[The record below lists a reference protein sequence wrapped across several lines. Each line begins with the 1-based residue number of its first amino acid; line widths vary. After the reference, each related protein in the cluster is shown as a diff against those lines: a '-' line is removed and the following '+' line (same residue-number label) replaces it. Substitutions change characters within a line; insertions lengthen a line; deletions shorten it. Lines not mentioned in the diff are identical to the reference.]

1 MSVNLPHIQTLYDD
15 PAIESIL
22 IDGWQRV
29 YVEKNGVLEDIPTP
43 FQNEDEL
50 YGLIYSLAG
59 ERGSQVFE
67 KISIASFRLADNSR
81 AEVIVPPVSLTGPAI
96 TILKSHTQDIQ
107 LEDLL
112 RYGTLTQAAADFLRA
127 CVEARVNIVVSGG
140 TSSGKTTLLM
150 IMAGWI
156 PQDERIL
163 LLQNIAKWTLPHP
176 RLISLETC
184 PPDLEGK
191 GEVTM
196 VDLVRSALRMRPDR
210 IIVQDLVGSETYDLL
225 GAMNRGHDGSMA
237 SLHADSPR
245 DVLSR
250 LEMMAGKGNPELPLR
265 ALREQISSAVDLVVH
280 IECMRD
286 GSRKIT
292 NITEVTGM
300 EEGVIAMTDIF
311 LFDITGYEGGKVLG
325 SLRATGFIPRFLEKL
340 DSAGIHL
347 PVSMFASEEV

>member
-1 MSVNLPHIQTLYDD
+1 MSVNLPYIQTLMDD
-15 PAIESIL
+15 PTIQDIL

-43 FQNEDEL
+43 FQSEEEL
-50 YGLIYSLAG
+50 YGLIYTIAG
-59 ERGSQVFE
+59 EHGKQVFE
-67 KISIASFRLADNSR
+67 KTSIASFRLADNSH

-96 TILKSHTQDIQ
+96 TILKSPTQNIQ

-112 RYGTLTQAAADFLRA
+112 KYGSLTQAAADFLRA
-127 CVEARVNIVVSGG
+127 CVEARINIIVSGG
-140 TSSGKTTLLM
+140 ASSGKTTFLM

-156 PQDERIL
+156 PQSERIL
-163 LLQNIAKWTLPHP
+163 LLQNFANRILTQP

-210 IIVQDLVGSETYDLL
+210 IIVQELVGSETYDLL
-225 GAMNRGHDGSMA
+225 GAMNHGHDGSMA
-237 SLHADSPR
+237 SLHANNPR

-265 ALREQISSAVDLVVH
+265 ALREQISSAIDLVVH
-280 IECMRD
+280 YEYMKD

-292 NITEVTGM
+292 NITEVTGI
-300 EEGVIAMTDIF
+300 EDTVITMADIF
-311 LFDITGYEGGKVLG
+311 VFDLTGYEEGKVMG

-340 DSAGIHL
+340 DRVGIHL
-347 PVSMFASEEV
+347 PVSMFAFEEV